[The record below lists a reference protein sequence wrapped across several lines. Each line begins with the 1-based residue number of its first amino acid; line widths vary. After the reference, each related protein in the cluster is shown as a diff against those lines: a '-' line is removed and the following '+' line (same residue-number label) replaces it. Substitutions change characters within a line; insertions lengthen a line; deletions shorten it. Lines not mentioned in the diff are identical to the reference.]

1 MATIQIDG
9 VTKVSGNGFR
19 AVDDVSLAIGDGEF
33 VVLVWPSGCGK
44 STLLRMLAG
53 LEEVTLGTVRIDGA
67 DVTDLAPRHRDIAM
81 VFQNYALYLHMA
93 VRENLGYGLKVRRVG
108 KGETRSRA
116 RRRSGAVSLLRRR
129 GRRRAA
135 FPSGGR
141 RGGRRADG
149 RLRDWS

>member
-1 MATIQIDG
+1 MATIEIDG
-9 VTKVSGNGFR
+9 VTKVFGNGFR

-33 VVLVWPSGCGK
+33 VVLVGPSGCGK

-81 VFQNYALYLHMA
+81 VFQNHALYPHTA

-108 KGETRSRA
+108 RGVTRSRVQQVA
-116 RRRSGAVSLLRRR
+116 
-129 GRRRAA
+129 
-135 FPSGGR
+135 SGGR
-141 RGGRRADG
+141 RGGGRADG
-149 RLRDWS
+149 RVRRLVLTRRRGRVRWLELDRT